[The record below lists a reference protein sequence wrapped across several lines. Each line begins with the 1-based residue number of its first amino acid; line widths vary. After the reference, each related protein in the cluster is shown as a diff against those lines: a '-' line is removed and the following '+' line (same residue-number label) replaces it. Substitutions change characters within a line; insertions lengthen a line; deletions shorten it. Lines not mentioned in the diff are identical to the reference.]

1 MNLQNNQQ
9 QPTNVGH
16 SACTELAQS
25 RLVEGL
31 NQTRQALLHVSLI
44 MGVGPAT
51 IQKIVAGLSFE
62 RLCDMYGMSAQDF
75 VARCGIS
82 YASAEKIVQALSDT
96 KLLEK
101 ELVLCQ
107 KNDVQIVFSHDKSY
121 PQLLAAIHAPPLVLY
136 VKGSLEVLS
145 QRGCALVGSRAAD
158 AYAEYVI
165 SQLVPE
171 FVAAG
176 YSIVSGGALGADT
189 MAHKAACDAGGKTVA
204 VLGSGLLQPYPLSN
218 KKLFERIVASG
229 GAVVSP
235 FPVTMQA
242 LSGNF
247 PARNRVIAGLVPTTI
262 VVQAAKKS
270 GALITAQFA
279 LNEGREVYAVP
290 GHFGHPL
297 SAGCHQLISEGAHIL
312 SSTEDLAVMLGTQI
326 DEKIVTAKAAVVH
339 AAEKQEAFFVP
350 ARMLEKKSED
360 PLVNFC
366 MEPRFFDEIA
376 TFSGLEAD
384 VLSQKLCLLSLEGL
398 IEQDVSGRWVAL

>member
-1 MNLQNNQQ
+1 M
-9 QPTNVGH
+9 
-16 SACTELAQS
+16 
-25 RLVEGL
+25 
-31 NQTRQALLHVSLI
+31 
-44 MGVGPAT
+44 
-51 IQKIVAGLSFE
+51 
-62 RLCDMYGMSAQDF
+62 
-75 VARCGIS
+75 
-82 YASAEKIVQALSDT
+82 
-96 KLLEK
+96 EK

-107 KNDVQIVFSHDKSY
+107 KNGVQIVFSHDKAY

-165 SQLVPE
+165 NQIVPE
-171 FVAAG
+171 FVSAG

-242 LSGNF
+242 LPGNF
-247 PARNRVIAGLVPTTI
+247 PARNRVIAGLVPATI

-290 GHFGHPL
+290 GQFGHPL
-297 SAGCHQLISEGAHIL
+297 SQGCHQLISEGAHIL
-312 SSTEDLAVMLGTQI
+312 GGAEEVAVMLGHQPS
-326 DEKIVTAKAAVVH
+326 EELCVAKSTVVR
-339 AAEKQEAFFVP
+339 AAEKQETFFESAKMVF
-350 ARMLEKKSED
+350 KKSGD
-360 PLVNFC
+360 PIVDFAANRGILMKFWHFQV
-366 MEPRFFDEIA
+366 
-376 TFSGLEAD
+376 
-384 VLSQKLCLLSLEGL
+384 
-398 IEQDVSGRWVAL
+398 